1 MERKLEEITERLI
14 RLDTAQEFR
23 HKVLTDQAT
32 QTLMRLEHVQVL
44 LRRVPPAP
52 ARNGNGRNGSGAWIK
67 VPVALVLPS
76 LVFFLI
82 LAITGDLK
90 AAREVLR
97 FLGPP
102 V

>member
-23 HKVLTDQAT
+23 HKDLTDKVT
-32 QTLMRLEHVQVL
+32 QTLTRLEHVQVL
-44 LRRVPPAP
+44 LRRGPPAP
-52 ARNGNGRNGSGAWIK
+52 TRNGSGAWIK